1 MAFERETISD
11 PVVHVSHPVKGRIPS
26 AMGKPAKLLTED
38 EKTLYYERMAFLIE
52 VPSIKDSAGGND
64 LSLTIGGVRS
74 YSETNLC
81 ISTDGFIG
89 EMKVTS
95 LSEIHH
101 Q

>member
-1 MAFERETISD
+1 
-11 PVVHVSHPVKGRIPS
+11 
-26 AMGKPAKLLTED
+26 
-38 EKTLYYERMAFLIE
+38 MAFLIE

-74 YSETNLC
+74 YSETNLYSKKTIEKFKVFIGHRNSVCTKLC